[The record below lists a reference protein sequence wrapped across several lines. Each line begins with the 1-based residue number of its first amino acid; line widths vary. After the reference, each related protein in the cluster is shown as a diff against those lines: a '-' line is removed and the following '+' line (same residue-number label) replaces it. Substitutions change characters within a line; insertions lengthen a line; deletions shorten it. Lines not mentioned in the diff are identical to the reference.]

1 MSCSSTLVSSFSMVI
16 KFDAINVTKFLVQTK
31 ELVTN
36 FSKKKCKRQLDRML
50 ARCFGDGWN
59 CYASN
64 LVAVA
69 VVMVSI
75 SEIDRL

>member
-36 FSKKKCKRQLDRML
+36 FSKKMQKAVGQDVSEVFRGRMEL
-50 ARCFGDGWN
+50 LCQQFGGRGCGDGIDFGD
-59 CYASN
+59 
-64 LVAVA
+64 
-69 VVMVSI
+69 
-75 SEIDRL
+75 